1 MPTKEAQPAMT
12 TAATDTQLMTQP
24 ETAEYLR
31 VAEHTLEN
39 WRYRRIGPR
48 FMKAGGR
55 VVYRRCE
62 VDAWLESRAHG
73 GEAQ

>member
-1 MPTKEAQPAMT
+1 MT
-12 TAATDTQLMTQP
+12 ATATDTTLMTQP

-39 WRYRRIGPR
+39 WRYRKIGPR

-55 VVYRRCE
+55 VLYRRNDI
-62 VDAWLESRAHG
+62 DAWLESSAQG
-73 GEAQ
+73 GDVA